1 MKIRA
6 LALNSAASLAVM
18 VGGAIA
24 ADLPLRSPAPPPAPA
39 PIYAPIFT
47 WTGLYVGVN
56 AGYAG
61 DKFEYP
67 YGGEISG
74 TGYSGKP
81 SISSSGALF
90 GAQVGYNWQF
100 GSNWVVGIEA
110 DYQWSNI
117 EGNVNINGAIAGLGT
132 ANLTAGSEI
141 NGFGT
146 VRGRVGYGWDRALIY
161 VTGGWAF
168 GRVDSRA
175 SLELCGA
182 GGGGCF
188 GGGLSR
194 GTTHN
199 GWTAGVG
206 MEYALTNNL
215 SFKTEYLFV
224 DLGRKNLYSA
234 NYGRGTTAALDV
246 ETRFHVVR
254 AGLNYRFNWGGS
266 APVVAAY

>member
-1 MKIRA
+1 MTIRA
-6 LALNSAASLAVM
+6 LALGSAASLALM
-18 VGGAIA
+18 VGGAVA
-24 ADLPLRSPAPPPAPA
+24 ADLPVRSPAPAPA
-39 PIYAPIFT
+39 PVYAPIFT
-47 WTGLYVGVN
+47 WSGLYVGVN

-67 YGGEISG
+67 YGGDIFG
-74 TGYSGKP
+74 VPYSGKP
-81 SISSSGALF
+81 SISSGGGLF

-100 GSNWVVGIEA
+100 ARNWVLGIEA

-117 EGNVNINGAIAGLGT
+117 EGNVNINGAIAGLG
-132 ANLTAGSEI
+132 ALTVSAGSEI
-141 NGFGT
+141 TSFGT
-146 VRGRVGYGWDRALIY
+146 VRGRLGYSWDRALLY
-161 VTGGWAF
+161 VTGGWAY
-168 GRVDSRA
+168 GKIDSGA
-175 SLELCGA
+175 AIALTPA
-182 GGGGCF
+182 GGGGGF

-215 SFKTEYLFV
+215 SLKTEYLYV
-224 DLGRKNLYSA
+224 DLGGKNLYSA
-234 NYGRGTTAALDV
+234 NYGRGTTAALEV

-254 AGLNYRFNWGGS
+254 AGMNYRFNWGGS